1 MKNLLK
7 LISILLFAVF
17 AGSCTKNFD
26 EINTNPK
33 ALTVSSL
40 DLASYGLVVRRAM
53 YYTCYL
59 RNTGGMQT
67 FHSLFGDVY
76 ANYFATTAPN
86 FLSDRYVLVGSWLNG
101 SFNAFWQNAAV
112 HIKYAIDFAN
122 ENELDVEEAMMKIW
136 RVFSYM
142 RYADSYGPIPYSQF
156 GNMQKEVPYDALEDI
171 YDQFFT
177 ELSDAVTVLKAN
189 AGGTS
194 SILKSYDGMYAGNL
208 DQWAKLGNSLRLRLA
223 LHCKYVDA
231 SLAKTQAEAAV
242 ASGVITAVADNGKVK
257 TNTDWFN
264 AYNTITSWME
274 FRMSCDMESILKGY
288 LDPRVQ
294 SFFQVAKNPDKTD
307 DPTGVVFDFE
317 GMRNGQTKSNRQGL
331 AFNTSASD
339 MASPWVVLGAAGPAW
354 RIMGADESFFLRAEG
369 ALENWAMGGTAQEL
383 YESGI
388 KASFDEF
395 GYANYKNLAGED
407 YLTSARVPA
416 SPGTDLAAPTVVLD
430 PVSTIPVAFLS
441 AGSKEEQ
448 LEQIVTQK
456 WIGLYP
462 ENSIEA
468 WTVRR
473 LTHYPKLYPRL
484 ESENP
489 DGILPTS
496 LPVRLTY
503 ITGEY
508 TNNKVQVEKA
518 VNDLLG
524 GPDNGKTKL
533 WWDKKP

>member
-7 LISILLFAVF
+7 LISILLIAVF
-17 AGSCTKNFD
+17 LGSCTKNFD

-40 DLASYGLVVRRAM
+40 DMASYGLVVRRAM

-59 RNTGGMQT
+59 RNSGGMQT

-101 SFNAFWQNAAV
+101 SFVAFWNNAAV
-112 HIKYAIDFAN
+112 HIKYAIDFAK
-122 ENELDVEEAMMKIW
+122 ENELAEEEAMMKIW
-136 RVFSYM
+136 RVYAYM

-177 ELSDAVTVLKAN
+177 ELTDAVTVLKAN

-194 SILKSYDGMYAGNL
+194 AILKNYDAMYAGNL
-208 DQWAKLGNSLRLRLA
+208 DRWAKLGSSLRLRLA

-231 SLAKTQAEAAV
+231 TLAKTQAEAAV
-242 ASGVITAVADNGKVK
+242 AAGVLTSPADNGKVK
-257 TNTDWFN
+257 TSTDWFN

-307 DPTGVVFDFE
+307 DPAGVVFDFE
-317 GMRNGQTKSNRQGL
+317 GMRNGQTKSSRQGL
-331 AFNTSASD
+331 GFNTGASD
-339 MASPWVVLGAAGPAW
+339 MNSAWVVLGAAGPAW
-354 RIMGADESFFLRAEG
+354 RIMGADESYFLRAEG
-369 ALENWAMGGTAQEL
+369 ALEGWSMGGTAQDL

-395 GYANYKNLAGED
+395 GYADYKNLAGEN
-407 YLTSARVPA
+407 YITSTRVPA
-416 SPGTDLAAPTVVLD
+416 SPGKDLAAPTTVLD
-430 PVSTIPVAFLS
+430 PVSTIPIAWLS
-441 AGSKEEQ
+441 TGSKEEQ
-448 LEQIVTQK
+448 LEQIITQK

-503 ITGEY
+503 ITSEY
-508 TNNKVQVEKA
+508 TNNKVQTEKA
-518 VNDLLG
+518 VTDLLK